1 MKNKAKQ
8 KEDLSNFGDL
18 GGDSVT
24 GMELGVGVAAS
35 CAAGVSVAGALRLT
49 GLSWSVAFAG
59 VPVAPLVGK
68 VDTLSGIW
76 VGLATAVALV
86 VGFASSYY
94 EKQKG
99 GEAKRREEDRVGL
112 ARLARRSIDMHRA
125 RGSRLRDGRLALG
138 LGQGDVVKVSLGSA
152 SNGVHT
158 FIPGKT
164 GSGKTVT
171 AATLL
176 AGQIRSGASV
186 IAIDPKD
193 DGDLTSA
200 LREEAAGAGVP
211 FLEVQPGSSQY
222 GYNVAQCGGDS
233 EVAEKILSAHEWSE
247 PHYKSIAQRF
257 AQATVGVLRACE
269 QQVSLKTV
277 GYYMHPDRLEALA
290 AKHQV
295 GTKQVERL
303 VTDLPRRMLDDLAGA
318 RSRIA
323 VLADSDHGKWLDP
336 AQVRPIDLDA
346 VLKQHAVVVFRL
358 DSAGHPD
365 LTKLLAASLVLDLT
379 ALSGRMRSTPQRAGV
394 FLDEFAELAADQISR
409 LLATGRSA
417 GMSVILAA
425 QSFADLDAARGDGT
439 LTKQVVGNCE
449 YCIAHQTPDPE
460 SAELLAGLTGTYATW
475 TQTEAY
481 SASFLAGPDARSKI
495 PTREYQVHPD
505 VFKALPTGEAVI
517 IPRDG
522 SHVAERIRI
531 WSSRLFPIIRGD
543 RGRGGSDE

>member
-1 MKNKAKQ
+1 MNNKAKN
-8 KEDLSNFGDL
+8 KNDISDFGDL

-24 GMELGVGVAAS
+24 GMELGAGILAS
-35 CAAGVSVAGALRLT
+35 CVSGAAVAGALRLS
-49 GLSWSVAFAG
+49 GLSWTVAFVG
-59 VPVAPLVGK
+59 VPAVPLVGS
-68 VDTLSGIW
+68 VDTLMGIW
-76 VGLATAVALV
+76 VGLTTAVALV
-86 VGFASSYY
+86 VGFALSHY
-94 EKQKG
+94 EKRKG
-99 GEAKRREEDRVGL
+99 GEAMRREEDRVGP
-112 ARLARRSIDMHRA
+112 ARLGLRLIETHRA
-125 RGSRLRDGRLALG
+125 RGNRLRGGHLALG
-138 LGQGDVVKVSLGSA
+138 LGRSGVVKVSLGAA

-176 AGQIRSGASV
+176 AAHIRSGASV
-186 IAIDPKD
+186 IAVDPKD
-193 DGDLTSA
+193 DGDLSST
-200 LREEAAGAGVP
+200 LREEAARAGVP
-211 FLEVQPGSSQY
+211 FIEIQPGLSQY

-257 AQATVGVLRACE
+257 AQATVGVLRACG

-290 AKHQV
+290 AKHQA

-303 VTDLPRRMLDDLAGA
+303 VSDLPRRMLDDLAGA

-336 AQVRPIDLDA
+336 GQVRPIDLDA
-346 VLKQHAVVVFRL
+346 VLKQCAVVVFRL

-481 SASFLAGPDARSKI
+481 SMALLGAPEARSKI

-505 VFKALPTGEAVI
+505 VFKALATGEAVV

-522 SHVAERIRI
+522 SHVSERIRI
-531 WSSRLFPIIRGD
+531 WSSRLFPIIRRD